1 MNKKKG
7 NLNRAI
13 LLRDQFVEDGRTIGR
28 LQLAIRY
35 LATRLAY
42 AGAYPSFPPNN
53 EKDSKKI
60 AMITAIWIDEAERVS
75 KEMYGKQSA
84 SYKAGV

>member
-7 NLNRAI
+7 NFNRAI

-53 EKDSKKI
+53 EQDSKKI
-60 AMITAIWIDEAERVS
+60 AMITEVWIDEAERVS
-75 KEMYGKQSA
+75 KDLYGKQSA
-84 SYKAGV
+84 SYRTGA